1 MALLSPADE
10 LAEIRLEM
18 LRLRKREAVLRR
30 QILNDPE
37 AHTLGRW
44 HRIEVEVEEHQT
56 MVFDISLLP
65 DKIRNDHRY
74 LRVKQVFSLHCL
86 PMALARPLRPGWPI
100 RRDFSTALH

>member
-30 QILNDPE
+30 QILHDPE

-44 HRIEVEVEEHQT
+44 HRIEVEQHQT

-86 PMALARPLRPGWPI
+86 PLALARPLRPGWPI